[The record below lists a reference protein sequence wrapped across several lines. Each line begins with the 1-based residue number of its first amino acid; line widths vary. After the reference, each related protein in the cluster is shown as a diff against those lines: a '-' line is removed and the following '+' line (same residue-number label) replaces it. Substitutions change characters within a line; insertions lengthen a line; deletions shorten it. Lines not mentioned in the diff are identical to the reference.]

1 MGMIQQSYQNTV
13 AVCTATVTIKE
24 ISVRTELVGMGFFDL
39 QSIFYQQ
46 LLLSCAVKTTSG
58 VLFSVG
64 VFVCLSAVLQ

>member
-13 AVCTATVTIKE
+13 AVCTMKE
-24 ISVRTELVGMGFFDL
+24 ISVRTELVGMGYFDL

-46 LLLSCAVKTTSG
+46 LLLSCAVKKTNE

>member
-1 MGMIQQSYQNTV
+1 M
-13 AVCTATVTIKE
+13 KE

-46 LLLSCAVKTTSG
+46 LLLSCAVKTTNG

-64 VFVCLSAVLQ
+64 VFVCLFVCLFVSSITVVKATLSQ